1 MFSAH
6 IRIISQSAA
15 TLEMESGYSMEAPE
29 VSEFRQYVLD
39 GSWAKAEAA
48 LLRLGVVDQEGLWVS
63 DIRAPINISVY

>member
-6 IRIISQSAA
+6 ARVSSQSAA

-29 VSEFRQYVLD
+29 VSDFRQYVLE

-63 DIRAPINISVY
+63 DIRVRGNLSVY